1 MLLCG
6 LLFSFTGQS
15 SQFTSGAST
24 LAALALFQP
33 VRRRM
38 QGFIDRCF
46 YWRKYDATK
55 TLEVLSAKL
64 RDRADLDA
72 LKVSLIFIRNTMQP
86 KQISLWL
93 CSPKGK
99 R

>member
-1 MLLCG
+1 MLPCG
-6 LLFSFTGQS
+6 LLFSFTGQC

-24 LAALALFQP
+24 LAALALFRP
-33 VRRRM
+33 VCRRM

-46 YWRKYDATK
+46 YRRKYDAAK
-55 TLEVLSAKL
+55 TLEFLSAKL

-72 LKVSLIFIRNTMQP
+72 LKVNLVIVRNTMQP
-86 KQISLWL
+86 RQILLWL
-93 CSPKGK
+93 RSPKGK